1 MMDLGEAG
9 IVLKCLCGASMDS
22 DMVNVLF
29 DDRGRV
35 KIGRQL
41 VRCPACGAIY
51 RYGER
56 VKYELVPMIIKVSNG
71 HDVRRRYGKGSYT
84 ERPKVGLSG

>member
-1 MMDLGEAG
+1 MNLVEAG
-9 IVLKCLCGASMDS
+9 IVLKCLCGAGMNS

-35 KIGRQL
+35 KIGRQSI
-41 VRCPACGAIY
+41 RCPACGAIY

-56 VKYELVPMIIKVSNG
+56 IKYQLVPMDIKTQKE
-71 HDVRRRYGKGSYT
+71 HDDRRRYIRRKYANHPEIVVPG
-84 ERPKVGLSG
+84 